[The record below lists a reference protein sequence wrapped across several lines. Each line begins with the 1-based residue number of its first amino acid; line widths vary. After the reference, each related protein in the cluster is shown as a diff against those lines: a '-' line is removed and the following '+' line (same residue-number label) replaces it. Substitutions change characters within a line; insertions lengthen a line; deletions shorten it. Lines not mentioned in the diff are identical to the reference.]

1 MKRYMLGLALAI
13 GFAGAANAA
22 TFKFECIAG
31 ASVACGV
38 GEASLSVELTD
49 NGNGTVNLVLS
60 NSDPGTSVATGI
72 YIDDS
77 RLMKRPT
84 LAGGAGTL
92 FRKNGKP
99 SDLPGGSVVAFQDDF
114 RFTARKP
121 VDPNGVDGGESLTLV
136 LRLKNGVTYAD
147 VISALASG
155 ALRIGV
161 HIADADPSCVGTGTG
176 PQCTGDP
183 GSASFVN
190 LPNPVP
196 EPMAQLLGGLACVGL
211 AIYGRRR

>member
-1 MKRYMLGLALAI
+1 MKRYMLGFALAM
-13 GFAGAANAA
+13 GFAGTADAA
-22 TFKFECIAG
+22 TFQFECISG
-31 ASVACGV
+31 AAVACGV

-49 NGNGTVNLVLS
+49 GGNDTVHLVLS
-60 NSDPGTSVATGI
+60 NNDPGTSIATGI

-77 RLMKRPT
+77 RLVRKVT
-84 LAGGAGTL
+84 LTGGAGTN
-92 FRKNGKP
+92 FRRGGKP
-99 SDLPGGSVVAFQDDF
+99 SDLAGGSVVAFHDDF

-121 VDPNGVDGGESLTLV
+121 VDPNGVDGGESLALV
-136 LRLKNGVTYAD
+136 LRLRDGVTYAD

-161 HIADADPSCVGTGTG
+161 HIADADPSCVGSGTG